1 MNIHI
6 FGSSNPSGQAL
17 INLISNK
24 LPASKVLIFS
34 RKNKTNFVDLDNAS
48 SYKPDINEDYVLV
61 SFAPIWKIAYFLDQ
75 LLIKKSSSLKK
86 IKGLIICSSSSV
98 MTKRFSS
105 NKFDKDLYCKIYDSE
120 NKILNFSKKLEK
132 PLIIVQPTLIY
143 GNVGEFKDRNINLI
157 ISIMRKLPFVFL
169 PSNSGMRQ
177 PIHASQLAEFVFLKF
192 LSMEKENFKRNQKIL
207 LGGDFI
213 FSYEVMLKKIQEAL
227 PENDKAKRCKII
239 IINQRL
245 FFFLISPINLISPKW
260 FESLFR
266 INSDLA
272 GFEKVSKLI
281 KKKKL
286 QFPVDQKYFI
296 KN

>member
-24 LPASKVLIFS
+24 LPSSKVFIFS

-120 NKILNFSKKLEK
+120 DKILNFSKKLKK

-157 ISIMRKLPFVFL
+157 ISIMRKIPFVFL

-192 LSMEKENFKRNQKIL
+192 LSMKKENFKRNQKIL

-281 KKKKL
+281 KKKKF
-286 QFPVDQKYFI
+286 QFPGDQKYFI